1 MQSLEFLSIEIRLI
15 VWFPKIYYVYS
26 LGRNMR
32 EGNIDREIYL
42 ALPTTCEAIG
52 LELWLLKATF
62 IWHMVARQ
70 PAC

>member
-1 MQSLEFLSIEIRLI
+1 
-15 VWFPKIYYVYS
+15 
-26 LGRNMR
+26 MR